1 MTGVEG
7 RRKILLVDD
16 EAEVT
21 HSLAAILGNYEYE
34 VRVAGTAEEA
44 VETIAEW
51 QPDLA
56 IVDVVLP
63 RMGGIDLAVIIRETH
78 PRCQVL
84 LFSGHQTSQ
93 SLLEEAAKKG
103 HLFEVL
109 SKPVHPMFMVDYVSS
124 RLAGRRRKTPAS

>member
-7 RRKILLVDD
+7 RRRILIVDD

-21 HSLAAILGNYEYE
+21 QSLAAIMANYEYE

-44 VETIAEW
+44 VETIAQW
-51 QPDLA
+51 QPELA

-63 RMGGIDLAVIIRETH
+63 RMSGIELAVVIRDTH
-78 PRCQVL
+78 PRCQIV
-84 LFSGHQTSQ
+84 LFSGNQTTQ
-93 SLLEEAAKKG
+93 SLLEEAATKG

-109 SKPVHPMFMVDYVSS
+109 AKPVHPLFMVDYVSS
-124 RLAGRRRKTPAS
+124 RLAGQRQKRPAD

>member
-7 RRKILLVDD
+7 RRKILIVDD

-21 HSLAAILGNYEYE
+21 HSLSAILANYEYD
-34 VRVAGTAEEA
+34 VRVAGTAEKA
-44 VETIAEW
+44 VETIAQW

-63 RMGGIDLAVIIRETH
+63 RMSGIDLAVVIRETH
-78 PRCQVL
+78 PRCQIV
-84 LFSGHQTSQ
+84 LFSGTQTTQ
-93 SLLEEAAKKG
+93 SLLEEAATKG

-109 SKPVHPMFMVDYVSS
+109 AKPVHPMFMVDYVSS
-124 RLAGRRRKTPAS
+124 RLAGKRRKTPAN